1 MYNYGVNRYHL
12 VIIAKNII
20 ERVNEAHFKH
30 YRTAPV
36 IQKNSHSV
44 STATLSVLSLLFLSY
59 HSLSTDNNSSV
70 NGAGTLI

>member
-12 VIIAKNII
+12 AIIAKN
-20 ERVNEAHFKH
+20 RVNGAHFKH

-44 STATLSVLSLLFLSY
+44 STATLYSPISKL
-59 HSLSTDNNSSV
+59 SLSTDNNSSV
-70 NGAGTLI
+70 NGAGTLILKNIK